1 MSDDLGLDLQREF
14 NQVLT
19 SARQRGLATGYDEIA
34 EQLRTAERADPDP
47 SELERMA
54 TGQLTDPDATDPS
67 LLRALA
73 EWGTLPDAFTSEIIR
88 LKIKQL
94 RQRTRKPTGEIYTL
108 REIAEY
114 IRELGYDGPSYS
126 YLSQI
131 VNGNRPRPG
140 LAYLKAIADW
150 AGVPMT
156 YYFDDATA
164 GGLNEQLEQLSQE
177 RAQLHEERAQQQH
190 QQPPQDRARVMA
202 MRASELS
209 DKGFE
214 QVSDILDMVHRI
226 EHQNDTQDSSDS

>member
-19 SARQRGLATGYDEIA
+19 AARQRGLATGYDEIA
-34 EQLRTAERADPDP
+34 EQLRTVEKADPDP
-47 SELERMA
+47 GELERMA
-54 TGQLTDPDATDPS
+54 HDQLEDPEATDPS

-94 RQRTRKPTGEIYTL
+94 RQRTRKPNGELYTL
-108 REIAEY
+108 REIAEH
-114 IRELGYDGPSYS
+114 IRDLGYEGPSYS

-140 LAYLKAIADW
+140 LTYLKAIADW
-150 AGVPMT
+150 AGVPMN
-156 YYFDDATA
+156 YYFDDTV
-164 GGLNEQLEQLSQE
+164 GDRLNEQLEQLSQE
-177 RAQLHEERAQQQH
+177 RAALHEEREQQQ
-190 QQPPQDRARVMA
+190 PQDRARVMA

-214 QVSDILDMVHRI
+214 QVSEILDMVHRI
-226 EHQNDTQDSSDS
+226 EHPNDTQEPDT